1 MADVAHKNPVGF
13 CVAFSRLLC
22 VALLPDLLQVSVFG
36 FLYDIR

>member
-22 VALLPDLLQVSVFG
+22 VALLPVLLSVFG